1 MLGQDVEADMLLGD
15 ALDRWG
21 EYGEPR
27 CSERRPDGRGKRLG
41 LRAGLAMVRLVEE
54 VADRLVRE
62 HPLIHAAGDIQAM
75 GLKCRDGRLDQ
86 CNGLPTEFLWHDCN
100 SLFLPEAVALIAR
113 ATSCSF
119 SLVPVAS
126 MTERRSPPKVRRERR
141 AQTGRRPS
149 GLRAQAPPLLAKP
162 SWRAAVGHAAIP
174 GACRDWG
181 SIGKGFITILL
192 EREPERER
200 AARGRS
206 RQSRP
211 GQAHRSGPTAC
222 SAASPCP
229 SDQVSRPFPAGERC
243 PLTRSPARAAWRTA
257 CRAATSPVRHCQR
270 VSRPTASAAGS
281 TGRRAD
287 RRRRGDALVLQMG
300 VDREAEADGH

>member
-1 MLGQDVEADMLLGD
+1 
-15 ALDRWG
+15 
-21 EYGEPR
+21 
-27 CSERRPDGRGKRLG
+27 
-41 LRAGLAMVRLVEE
+41 MVRLVEE
-54 VADRLVRE
+54 VPDGLVPE
-62 HPLIHAAGDIQAM
+62 QPLVHAAVIARPWISSAGTVALTRAM
-75 GLKCRDGRLDQ
+75 VM
-86 CNGLPTEFLWHDCN
+86 PTEFLRHDCN

-211 GQAHRSGPTAC
+211 GQAHRSGPTA
-222 SAASPCP
+222 AARRRRVPH
-229 SDQVSRPFPAGERC
+229 QVSR
-243 PLTRSPARAAWRTA
+243 LSPQE
-257 CRAATSPVRHCQR
+257 SGVR
-270 VSRPTASAAGS
+270 
-281 TGRRAD
+281 
-287 RRRRGDALVLQMG
+287 
-300 VDREAEADGH
+300 